1 MGTTRTVMRC
11 VLKADG
17 AGGTDGPFVDVFYV
31 STMVVAEVAGGG
43 RLGVEHVEDVGCAV
57 GQHGGGEPT
66 VVSLLTADLNAPTTV
81 FVFVVQPPVLT
92 NGTAWS

>member
-1 MGTTRTVMRC
+1 MTPPDTVMR
-11 VLKADG
+11 
-17 AGGTDGPFVDVFYV
+17 GPRVG
-31 STMVVAEVAGGG
+31 SASLTIPSSLVAEVAGSDGGG

-57 GQHGGGEPT
+57 GRHGGGEPT
-66 VVSLLTADLNAPTTV
+66 VVSLLTAGLNAPTTV